1 MEVLTSCNNPKVKAY
16 SALKDKKYREKT
28 GLYLVEGIRF
38 ITEYIEAGVELEAVL
53 FDSFGTHPDQIL
65 AIVDACSEKGIHT
78 YELTGQVLAHVVDTE
93 HSQGIV
99 AAVRKKEFVAQTV
112 LQIQQDVHL
121 NSSCQDVVVIADGI
135 RDPGNLGTMIR
146 SIDAVGS
153 RALII
158 TPGTT
163 DPYQPKVVRAAAG
176 SLARVPVLTMDH
188 ESILNELHSF
198 GYRVMS
204 MEAHH
209 GASVF
214 ETDLRGPLA
223 IVIGGEAAG
232 ISLVLQQSSDMA
244 VSLPMPGSSE
254 SLNAGVASAVIMYEA
269 LRQRL
274 AK

>member
-1 MEVLTSCNNPKVKAY
+1 MEVLTSSNNPKVKAY
-16 SALKDKKYREKT
+16 AALKDKKYREKT

-38 ITEYIEAGVELEAVL
+38 VTEYIEAGAELEAVL

-65 AIVDACSEKGIHT
+65 AIVDACSEQGIRT

-99 AAVRKKEFVAQTV
+99 AAVRKKGFDATSV
-112 LQIQQDVHL
+112 LPLHPDMSSVM
-121 NSSCQDVVVIADGI
+121 SCQDVVVIADGI

-146 SIDAVGS
+146 SADAVGS
-153 RALII
+153 RAIII

-176 SLARVPVLTMDH
+176 SLARVPLLSMDR
-188 ESILNELHSF
+188 ETILEELHAF
-198 GYRVMS
+198 GYRIMS

-209 GASVF
+209 GASVY
-214 ETDLRGPLA
+214 ETDLCGPLA

-232 ISLVLQQSSDMA
+232 ISDVLQQSSDLA

-254 SLNAGVASAVIMYEA
+254 SLNAGVASSVILYEA